1 MGNSDSKP
9 KDSKG
14 KKKDDK
20 YFAMMARNRIKNQ
33 EKHEKEAAMR
43 GRAYDQ
49 LKKKDEKL
57 QKDL

>member
-9 KDSKG
+9 KDSKN

-33 EKHEKEAAMR
+33 EKHEKESAMR
-43 GRAYDQ
+43 GRAY
-49 LKKKDEKL
+49 E
-57 QKDL
+57 